1 MNFSLGDVVRS
12 TAGKDKDRY
21 FCIVELKDSYCFLR
35 DGKIHKLDNPKRK
48 SFKHVIKTPFKLQGQ
63 TLHAM
68 ILGFIHPTSGEYIE
82 TCAPLPEYFSQMRHG
97 WEHLCISRV

>member
-1 MNFSLGDVVRS
+1 MNFSMGDVVKS

-48 SFKHVIKTPFKLQGQ
+48 SFKHVQKTPYRLQSEALQ
-63 TLHAM
+63 VNK
-68 ILGFIHPTSGEYIE
+68 
-82 TCAPLPEYFSQMRHG
+82 
-97 WEHLCISRV
+97 HLKKAIDSLTNS